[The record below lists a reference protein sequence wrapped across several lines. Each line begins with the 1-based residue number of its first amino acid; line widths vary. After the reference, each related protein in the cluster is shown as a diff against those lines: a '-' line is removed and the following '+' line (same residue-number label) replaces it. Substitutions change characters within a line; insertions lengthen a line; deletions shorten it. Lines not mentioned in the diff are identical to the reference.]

1 MKKIIMFLGTPGMNN
16 IELARYLQITKY
28 PKSIII
34 DRYDSWLKYPNERYN
49 ADVVEQDLYKTVKK
63 ALKSV
68 DVVMIIAPF
77 VLKIDRDNFFL
88 YLKHA
93 IKEKVE
99 IIGVWVERKYEDLK
113 TLRQLRLPY
122 RQVPDETFEYLYKYR
137 ESPSVDEPFDDIVYI
152 TREINTGMSKK
163 QPYITDILTALD
175 RI

>member
-16 IELARYLQITKY
+16 IELARYLQVTKY

-77 VLKIDRDNFFL
+77 VLKIDRNNFFL

-122 RQVPDETFEYLYKYR
+122 RQVPEETFEYLYKYR

>member
-1 MKKIIMFLGTPGMNN
+1 MNN
-16 IELARYLQITKY
+16 MELAHYLQVTKY

-34 DRYDSWLKYPNERYN
+34 DRYDSWLRYPEERYN
-49 ADVVEQDLYKTVKK
+49 SNVVEQDLYETIIK
-63 ALKSV
+63 ALNDSNI
-68 DVVMIIAPF
+68 VMIIAPF

-88 YLKHA
+88 YL
-93 IKEKVE
+93 EKTFHEKIE

-113 TLRQLRLPY
+113 ILRQLRLPY

-137 ESPSVDEPFDDIVYI
+137 ESPSPDEPFDDIVYI
-152 TREINTGMSKK
+152 TREINTGISKN